1 MATTLSAGRAA
12 MPALHLHGSI
22 ASPPP
27 RARTGLSAPNS
38 FSPLIRPH
46 SFLSAEQPRAFRRSG
61 LIGSRSNAR
70 RCVQASS
77 GNDGSPSD
85 TPNTSINLHSTAS
98 NASESHTRSVNAA
111 GGKAGND
118 AKASAN
124 VAGSN
129 AFSSFAASAVACLA
143 SVLLATTAITGVS
156 PGGAVAPALAEEPAA
171 ASSAFGGAFSARL
184 DNLLPFLT
192 GGGLN
197 GAFDD
202 ADASNGAYAEELSA
216 LGTVGELARVAEF
229 APVGGSALAEEY
241 IRPGHRPDLPMSSR
255 LFGPARQADEPQQVH
270 ISLAGPGA
278 MRVTWVTM
286 DGAAPAVVQYGDAPG
301 RYTHTV
307 TGTTTSYSFLF
318 YRSGFIH
325 TAVIG
330 GPEQPLA
337 PNTVYYYRVGTTD
350 TTADVAQPAAEPA
363 DVAAVGASSAAFPA
377 TLSFVSNAAGS
388 GSSGSGSGGV
398 EQAGLISSGR
408 GIVGSGFMERS
419 FKTLPADP
427 SDSINIAIVGDMG
440 QTGWTVSTLDHIAQQ
455 PHDLLVLP
463 GDLSYADAYQPRW
476 DTWQNLIEP
485 LASTRPWMVI
495 PGNHEIESLPGLVRP
510 FTAYNARWT
519 MPAAESASP
528 SNLFYSFESAGV
540 HWVMLN
546 SYSDFEPDSIQGQW
560 LKNDLAGVDRS
571 RTPWLVAVVHAPWY
585 NSNTAHQ
592 LEAEPMRRALERV
605 LYDART
611 DMVFAGHVH
620 AYERTER
627 VFDWQVDPCGPIYI
641 TIGDGGN
648 KEGLATRYLSP
659 SPEWSIFQEASFG
672 HGELKIFGKQKQ
684 ASAGSGAAGGA
695 YGEAEW
701 VWHRNDDDES
711 MVVATSETMEEDH
724 GKLRSSSF
732 RRRREAMRV
741 FHAIDANGDGMISQK
756 ELSEVLEKLGNRNSK
771 LAKTMIQSA
780 DQNGDDMI
788 DFEEFLHAA
797 RFNHH
802 GSCLSSPSHASDTS
816 EEDTS
821 AACDLEEEEE
831 EIDLVK
837 AFSVFDRDGNGTI
850 GAEEL
855 QQAIRDLSGETLSVE
870 DCKRMIARV
879 DSNGDGLVDFGEFT
893 RMMEGVFG

>member
-1 MATTLSAGRAA
+1 MKIER
-12 MPALHLHGSI
+12 
-22 ASPPP
+22 
-27 RARTGLSAPNS
+27 
-38 FSPLIRPH
+38 
-46 SFLSAEQPRAFRRSG
+46 
-61 LIGSRSNAR
+61 
-70 RCVQASS
+70 
-77 GNDGSPSD
+77 
-85 TPNTSINLHSTAS
+85 
-98 NASESHTRSVNAA
+98 RSVNAA

-118 AKASAN
+118 AKTSTN

-129 AFSSFAASAVACLA
+129 AFSSVAASAVACLA

-156 PGGAVAPALAEEPAA
+156 SGGAVAPALAEEPAA
-171 ASSAFGGAFSARL
+171 AASAFGGAFSARL

-192 GGGLN
+192 SGGLN
-197 GAFDD
+197 GAIDD
-202 ADASNGAYAEELSA
+202 ADAGNGVYAEELSA
-216 LGTVGELARVAEF
+216 LGTMGELARVAEF
-229 APVGGSALAEEY
+229 APVGGASVAEEY

-278 MRVTWVTM
+278 MRVTWLTM

-363 DVAAVGASSAAFPA
+363 DVAAVGASSPASPA
-377 TLSFVSNAAGS
+377 TLSFVSNAAGN
-388 GSSGSGSGGV
+388 GSSGGV

-408 GIVGSGFMERS
+408 GIVGSGFTERS

-684 ASAGSGAAGGA
+684 ASAESGAAGGA

-711 MVVATSETMEEDH
+711 MVRDSVRVVVATSETMEEDH
-724 GKLRSSSF
+724 GKLRSGSF

-780 DQNGDDMI
+780 DQNGDEMI
-788 DFEEFLHAA
+788 DFEEFLQAA

-802 GSCLSSPSHASDTS
+802 GSCLCSPGHASDSS
-816 EEDTS
+816 EENLS
-821 AACDLEEEEE
+821 AACELEEEEE

-837 AFSVFDRDGNGTI
+837 AFAVFDRDGNGRI